1 MIENEK
7 FEMTAR
13 QGVIV
18 YLYRLR
24 QSRQLRKFGQIEYV
38 SKRMKYLVLYMN
50 QDQIKQNIAK
60 IKKMRNVRK
69 VQLSYRPFL
78 RTDYA
83 SSEDGYKL
91 TEEDKEKFKKTSCVC
106 SYSNSP
112 KTRLAY
118 MVFQVCGLDTTTRIL
133 GKYIE
138 LKTKKNINKKRVD
151 N

>member
-38 SKRMKYLVLYMN
+38 SKRMKYVVLYMN

-91 TEEDKEKFKKTSCVC
+91 TEEDKEKFKKTKSE
-106 SYSNSP
+106 S
-112 KTRLAY
+112 
-118 MVFQVCGLDTTTRIL
+118 
-133 GKYIE
+133 
-138 LKTKKNINKKRVD
+138 
-151 N
+151 